1 MVSVRIAVLSDDRL
15 FCEGLLGIIGAEAS
29 FITVGYE
36 EGASLRPASHA
47 ARAHVLVVDSRM
59 PGARGLCAARGRDGG
74 PAVILV
80 AAPDDESW
88 AVESLA
94 AGARGI
100 LTKSARAE
108 NLVKALRVVYEGQIW
123 ARREVLARWIE
134 RLAGEHSPD
143 PSSARRAGESALKQG
158 LSVREKE
165 VFRHAATG
173 LGNKELADRLAISQ
187 ATVKV
192 HLTHI
197 FQKLGL
203 RGRAELAAAYHGLAT
218 PEAGSSLGM
227 VVRLKA

>member
-1 MVSVRIAVLSDDRL
+1 MSKNALTRRGRASRISPILND
-15 FCEGLLGIIGAEAS
+15 EAS
-29 FITVGYE
+29 FTTVGCE
-36 EGASLRPASHA
+36 ERPGPRPALRG
-47 ARAHVLVVDSRM
+47 ARPHLLLVDSRM
-59 PGARGLCAARGRDGG
+59 PGALDLCAARKREGG
-74 PAVILV
+74 PPVIFV
-80 AAPDDESW
+80 AAPDDEGW
-88 AVESLA
+88 ALESLA

-108 NLVKALRVVYEGQIW
+108 NLVKALRVVHEGQIW
-123 ARREVLARWIE
+123 ARRQVLARWIE
-134 RLAGEHSPD
+134 RLAGEHPPD
-143 PSSARRAGESALKQG
+143 PSAARHAGESGLEQG
-158 LSVREKE
+158 LSGREKE

-203 RGRAELAAAYHGLAT
+203 RGRAELAAAYHGLAVAR
-218 PEAGSSLGM
+218 AGPPPGT